1 MTTMLWH
8 LGKCNY
14 FIERFKMANTSMIE
28 TATMNMYICN
38 SQALDLAKIT
48 IQKDEGIS
56 QHNIGK

>member
-1 MTTMLWH
+1 
-8 LGKCNY
+8 
-14 FIERFKMANTSMIE
+14 MANTSMIE
-28 TATMNMYICN
+28 TPTMNMYICN